1 MDAILALAAICGA
14 ITVGAVSPGPSFL
27 LVARISVAS
36 SRIAGLGAALGMGI
50 GGVIFAAL
58 ALAGLAAI
66 LTQFAWAYLI
76 LKIGG
81 GLYLCW
87 LAILIWRGADQPLT
101 VTGDAAES
109 RSGAL
114 RGFWLGLIT
123 QVSNPK
129 AIVIYTSV
137 FAALMPQSVPAWFYM
152 AVPAA
157 LFAIECGWYV
167 IVALVFSMAGP
178 RAVYLGAKRW
188 LDRAAGAVMGLLGL
202 RLLTEAARG

>member
-1 MDAILALAAICGA
+1 MDAILALAAIAGA
-14 ITVGAVSPGPSFL
+14 ITIGAVSPGPSFL

-36 SRIAGLGAALGMGI
+36 SRLAGLGAALGMGI
-50 GGVIFAAL
+50 GGVVFAVL

-66 LTQFAWAYLI
+66 LTQFAWAYLV

-87 LAILIWRGADQPLT
+87 LGWLIWRGAGQPLAMT
-101 VTGDAAES
+101 ESGPAAQ
-109 RSGAL
+109 GAL
-114 RGFWLGLIT
+114 RGFWLGLVT

-137 FAALMPQSVPAWFYM
+137 FAALMPASVPAWFYL

-157 LFAIECGWYV
+157 LFVIECGWYV